1 MSVTPGFVNRPQRFT
16 LTVRSAGIERWG
28 AYTARERLHMGAA
41 IFVAIFFALFV
52 AIFSA
57 LIMSGK
63 QWGAAEERARAPY
76 G

>member
-1 MSVTPGFVNRPQRFT
+1 
-16 LTVRSAGIERWG
+16 
-28 AYTARERLHMGAA
+28 MGAA

-57 LIMSGK
+57 LIMSGE
-63 QWGAAEERARAPY
+63 QWRAAEERARAPY